1 MEIYNSFYK
10 LLQNY
15 SFFFYYMHSLLS
27 LDVKKPINL
36 NIHIFSTLSLYKLL
50 ITKYYQAND

>member
-15 SFFFYYMHSLLS
+15 SFFFYSMHSLLS

>member
-15 SFFFYYMHSLLS
+15 SFFFYSMYSLLS

>member
-15 SFFFYYMHSLLS
+15 SFFFYSMHSLLS
-27 LDVKKPINL
+27 LDAKKPINL
-36 NIHIFSTLSLYKLL
+36 NIHIFSTLSLYNINYKVLPS
-50 ITKYYQAND
+50 

>member
-15 SFFFYYMHSLLS
+15 SFLFYYMHSLLT
-27 LDVKKPINL
+27 LDVKKTNQSQYPYFQYVIPILTINYKVL
-36 NIHIFSTLSLYKLL
+36 PSL
-50 ITKYYQAND
+50 